1 MPYSLALPPRR
12 ISRSKR
18 NGLWL
23 DGRQANLRLRLSDRG
38 GGLAYLAVRR
48 DEPVGYVHAE
58 CGSIAKPRS
67 ATAIGCCTYT
77 ISASAQG
84 FEVYN
89 ERMWWREP

>member
-18 NGLWL
+18 NGLWS
-23 DGRQANLRLRLSDRG
+23 DGLQPNLRLRLSDRG

-48 DEPVGYVHAE
+48 DEPVGYVDARVQQRGE
-58 CGSIAKPRS
+58 TELRYSYRVL
-67 ATAIGCCTYT
+67 YT

-89 ERMWWREP
+89 DRMWWREP

>member
-18 NGLWL
+18 NGLWS
-23 DGRQANLRLRLSDRG
+23 DGRQPNLRLRLSDQG
-38 GGLAYLAVRR
+38 GSLVYLAVRG

-58 CGSIAKPRS
+58 CSRMAKPRS
-67 ATAIGCCTYT
+67 ATAIGCSTYT
-77 ISASAQG
+77 RSVSAQG
-84 FEVYN
+84 FEVYD